1 MIFTHL
7 FWGVRKPVSPRSR
20 LSVFTKCFVRAY
32 CLLVLAHTSLHAAA
46 DDTTSVDAI
55 IDAYYEVISGPVGFV
70 YDAERDENIHAPD
83 ALVTKFFLDGTVQ
96 QHDFKT
102 EQASIVSPY
111 ETPFFE
117 FEVDRKI
124 EQFGN
129 IAHVWSEFEMKTDPE
144 GDAYGGGFNSISLL
158 FMDDRWWISSWSTHY
173 KAPETD
179 SQELPPAQLVDL
191 DTDEF
196 AEVVKSIVQDT
207 LQACEVQGGMEG
219 RAKMNLAVVGEVK
232 AKLVCETE

>member
-7 FWGVRKPVSPRSR
+7 FWGAHKPVSPLSR
-20 LSVFTKCFVRAY
+20 LSIIRRCWIRASFI
-32 CLLVLAHTSLHAAA
+32 LSLTALSFSTVA
-46 DDTTSVDAI
+46 DDTASVDAI

-70 YDAERDENIHAPD
+70 YDAERDENIHTPD
-83 ALVTKFFLDGTVQ
+83 AAITKFSLDGTVQ

-117 FEVDRKI
+117 FEVDRKV

-129 IAHVWSEFEMKTDPE
+129 VAHVWSEFEMRTEPE

-158 FMDDRWWISSWSTHY
+158 FMGGRWWISSWSTQY
-173 KAPETD
+173 KVSSAERADT
-179 SQELPPAQLVDL
+179 PATQLVDL
-191 DTDEF
+191 NTDEF

>member
-1 MIFTHL
+1 MI
-7 FWGVRKPVSPRSR
+7 
-20 LSVFTKCFVRAY
+20 
-32 CLLVLAHTSLHAAA
+32 
-46 DDTTSVDAI
+46 
-55 IDAYYEVISGPVGFV
+55 
-70 YDAERDENIHAPD
+70 
-83 ALVTKFFLDGTVQ
+83 TKFFLDGTVQ

-102 EQASIVSPY
+102 EQASIVTPY

-129 IAHVWSEFEMKTDPE
+129 IAHVWSEFEMKPNPKAMPTAVDLIVSRSCFWMV
-144 GDAYGGGFNSISLL
+144 AGGFRRGRHIT
-158 FMDDRWWISSWSTHY
+158 RRQQPI
-173 KAPETD
+173 P
-179 SQELPPAQLVDL
+179 QELPPAQLVDL

-232 AKLVCETE
+232 AKLVCETD